1 MVSTGPDWPTGIVKR
16 DGRIEP
22 FDPGRIEAAARK
34 ALVAAGEVSD
44 PGDAAAAVA
53 AGVVEKLVAAGR
65 RLPHLEEVQDLVE
78 RTLME
83 RGLFTTA
90 RAYILYREQR
100 RRIREMKALVSQDL
114 IDAYLDEADW
124 RVKENANAGFS
135 LQGLNNYLVG
145 ALAAE
150 YWLERIYPPE
160 VRGAHK
166 NGDLHLH
173 DLNLIALYCAGWD
186 LQKLLAEG
194 FNGVAGYTEASPPK
208 HLRSALGQLYN
219 FIYTLQGETAGANAV
234 SNFDTLFAPF
244 VRADNLGYD
253 QVKQAVQEFV
263 FNLNVPTR
271 VGFQTPFSNI
281 SLDVSVPDFLSREPV
296 MVGGR
301 EMPYVYGDLQE
312 EVEMLNRAFCEVMLE
327 GDARGRGFTFPIP
340 TYSVTPAFFENPA
353 ARDVFRLAARYGSPY
368 FANFIS
374 SDMKPEDVRS
384 LCCRLRLDNRELL
397 KRGGGLFG
405 ANPSTGSIGVVTLNL
420 PRLAYLAKDEDDF
433 FARLA
438 RLASVAVTAL
448 EVKRKALER
457 FAEAGLYPFTA
468 RYLADVK
475 KRFGRLFANHFS
487 TIGVVGGNEMCLN
500 LLGVGI
506 AHPEGRRL
514 AIKVLQFLREFCRG
528 AQERTGNL
536 YNLEA
541 TPAEGCSYRLAKI
554 DKEKFPDIIV
564 ANEEAWRKGAAP
576 YYSNSTMLPVDATED
591 VFEVLDH
598 QDDLQVL
605 YTGGTVVHVWIG
617 EENPDPGAC
626 AEFVRRVF
634 ENYRLPY
641 LSLTP
646 TYSVCPAH
654 GYLSGRRDFCPRCGA
669 ECEVYSR
676 VVGYYR
682 PVKRWNA
689 GKQAEFGDRKTFVVG
704 ERRGGRGELAAGRKA

>member
-1 MVSTGPDWPTGIVKR
+1 MRLDAKPIGIVKR
-16 DGRIEP
+16 DGSVEP
-22 FDPGRIEAAARK
+22 FDPARIEAAARK
-34 ALVAAGEVSD
+34 AIEASSDALDPAA
-44 PGDAAAAVA
+44 AAAAVA
-53 AGVVEKLVAAGR
+53 QEAVARLGAEFPHIEK
-65 RLPHLEEVQDLVE
+65 VQDEVE
-78 RTLME
+78 RALM
-83 RGLFTTA
+83 RLGFYSA
-90 RAYILYREQR
+90 AKAYILYRDQR
-100 RRIREMKALVSQDL
+100 RQVREMKSLVSQDL

-145 ALAAE
+145 AMAAE

-160 VRGAHK
+160 VREAHRS
-166 NGDLHLH
+166 GDMHVH
-173 DLNLIALYCAGWD
+173 DLNLTAPYCMGWD
-186 LQKLLAEG
+186 LQLLLQEG
-194 FNGVAGYTEASPPK
+194 FNGVPGYTEASPPR
-208 HLRSALGQLYN
+208 HFRSALGQVYN
-219 FIYTLQGETAGANAV
+219 FLYTLQGEAAGAQAF
-234 SNFDTLFAPF
+234 SGFDTYLAPF
-244 VRADNLGYD
+244 IRADGLNYG
-253 QVKQAVQEFV
+253 QVRQALQEAV
-263 FNLNVPTR
+263 FNLNTSTR
-271 VGFQTPFSNI
+271 VGGQCPFTNVT
-281 SLDVSVPDFLSREPV
+281 LDLEPPEFLAGEPAV
-296 MVGGR
+296 VGGR
-301 EMPYVYGDLQE
+301 DMPFTYGDCRE
-312 EVEMLNRAFCEVMLE
+312 EVSMFDRAFAEVLLA
-327 GDARGRGFTFPIP
+327 GDAGGRGFTFPIP
-340 TYSVTPAFFENPA
+340 TYNVTENFPWGSPEVEA
-353 ARDVFRLAARYGSPY
+353 VFRVAAKYGSPY
-368 FANFIS
+368 FANFVN
-374 SDMKPEDVRS
+374 SDMRPEDVRS
-384 LCCRLRLDNRELL
+384 LCCRLRLDTAELL
-397 KRGGGLFG
+397 RRGGGLFG
-405 ANPSTGSIGVVTLNL
+405 ANPQTGSIGVTTLNL
-420 PRLAYLAKDEDDF
+420 VRLGYLARDEDDL

-457 FAEAGLYPFTA
+457 FAEAGLYPFTS
-468 RYLADVK
+468 RYLAGVK
-475 KRFGRLFANHFS
+475 RRFGRLFANHFS

-506 AHPEGRRL
+506 AHPEGKRL
-514 AIKVLQFLREFCRG
+514 AVKVLEFLREFCRR

-554 DKEKFPDIIV
+554 DKEKYRDIIV

-576 YYSNSTMLPVDATED
+576 YYTNSTMLPVDATDD

-634 ENYRLPY
+634 ANYRLPY

-654 GYLSGRRDFCPRCGA
+654 GYMGGRHDACPRCGE

-689 GKQAEFGDRKTFVVG
+689 GKRAEFSDRKTFALG
-704 ERRGGRGELAAGRKA
+704 